1 MSGAYSSQYEAK
13 LLALALVNYG
23 ESIVD
28 CKETVVSLM
37 KRVEIDSIGYP
48 GHDAPWQP
56 SVSWARESKGILSNT
71 KDILASAMSKKKKKL
86 AHKKRVESAVGNGQ
100 HHAVFL

>member
-1 MSGAYSSQYEAK
+1 

-28 CKETVVSLM
+28 GKETVMSLM

-56 SVSWARESKGILSNT
+56 PVSWARESKGILSNT
-71 KDILASAMSKKKKKL
+71 KENLALAMS
-86 AHKKRVESAVGNGQ
+86 AAGNGK
-100 HHAVFL
+100 HL